1 MKVYNYQ
8 ARDNQTNQIV
18 KSTVKAENE
27 IAAGKL
33 LLEQNLIP
41 IHIAE
46 ADQKSSFSKLF
57 DRITLKD
64 RLVFSRQL
72 STLIGAGLPLTQAL
86 HTVYE
91 QTENKQLKV
100 IVADIVSSVEGGKT
114 LSESFSRHNQVFDK
128 LYCSLINAGEVSG
141 TLDVSLKKIADQQ
154 EKDAQMMSKIRGA
167 LTYPAIVLVVINL
180 VMAFLLLQ
188 VVPQVEKLYRDMK
201 QTLPLITMLMV
212 NMANFLIK
220 FWWLLLIGLVVGVY
234 FLIMYFKT
242 DAGVAT
248 MDSIK
253 LNVPVFKN
261 MFRKVYMARFMR
273 TGELLLEAGV
283 PMLDMLGISSEA
295 VNNRYVSS
303 NIQAAADKVQ
313 GGKALSASLKDQ
325 EYVLPLVPQM
335 INIGEQS
342 GKIADMMSKTAQ
354 VYEDE
359 LDEEIKA
366 LSTAIEPVLMV
377 VLAIMAG
384 TMVAAI
390 LLPIYSLVNN
400 VKV

>member
-242 DAGVAT
+242 DAGVAA